1 MACSKHWFSHT
12 LCHHSSTASFFQS
25 SSASET
31 LAEHIPGRH
40 LHVKTA
46 KHKKLSSSYA
56 PLRLH
61 WISFTKVN
69 SGWFTAITGVW
80 EGLPCMTAA
89 LFTLMKCVRAGGGG
103 EGGGLPPKSFWPF
116 RPQFAFGPKIRGSP
130 SPESATGKHFFS
142 CFLVFSS
149 QSLFVE
155 KKISTVRHRTHLWLV
170 SVVAPSSI
178 LKAVVQ
184 FFFTYNFF
192 AWS

>member
-12 LCHHSSTASFFQS
+12 LCHHSITASFFQS

-61 WISFTKVN
+61 WISFAKVN

-80 EGLPCMTAA
+80 EELPCMTAA

-103 EGGGLPPKSFWPF
+103 RGWSPPKIFLALQASVCIWSKNKGEPL
-116 RPQFAFGPKIRGSP
+116 PWIRHWK
-130 SPESATGKHFFS
+130 T
-142 CFLVFSS
+142 FL
-149 QSLFVE
+149 QLF
-155 KKISTVRHRTHLWLV
+155 LG
-170 SVVAPSSI
+170 I
-178 LKAVVQ
+178 LKPVSLRWEKDINCPA
-184 FFFTYNFF
+184 
-192 AWS
+192 